1 MSNLLFVV
9 VLEILSGRTPPATRL
24 RLFPKH
30 ALKGFGIGC
39 LSIRAVDGDKTPGG
53 GGVGGVSVTD
63 GGGGT
68 ERVGTQFSGMG
79 PSGGWTHHA
88 GENLRLLDTFG
99 ALQKPYTNNGG
110 GWGTG
115 RGGGEV
121 VFWLR

>member
-30 ALKGFGIGC
+30 ALKGFGIRC

-68 ERVGTQFSGMG
+68 ERGG
-79 PSGGWTHHA
+79 PNFPGWV
-88 GENLRLLDTFG
+88 L
-99 ALQKPYTNNGG
+99 PGG
-110 GWGTG
+110 GPTMRVRTYVYWIRLVRCKNPTQTTEA
-115 RGGGEV
+115 GGVLDAGAV
-121 VFWLR
+121 GAGGC